1 MKISRV
7 WHRSRAARQRTPGAV
22 DWRRLAD
29 GRPRRLERDV
39 HFVGSVQAFAAVVQ
53 EAAIEM
59 GKSVLV
65 MPERLQPEKSLW
77 IQFADSEIVTGDPC
91 PCGGRRLERVGGRV
105 LRCDAC
111 GRTLVARDVGRPRGV
126 REANVRGS
134 SASVSEAGP
143 PRRAGARLLG
153 VRMSDDVA
161 AADWTEGEL
170 EGRTTVGQTEWRRTP
185 SEPYRRAH
193 AGPALSEYTSV
204 RLVPWGRSRFVG
216 VGIDAHGTETLL
228 IARRGRRGA
237 LPRLPVDDPDGSASL
252 EIVFSLSDPWAH
264 LSARQEREQRE
275 TSEP

>member
-7 WHRSRAARQRTPGAV
+7 WHRSRPPRPRTPDAF

-53 EAAIEM
+53 TAAVEM

-77 IQFADSEIVTGDPC
+77 IQFADSEIVVGDPC

-111 GRTLVARDVGRPRGV
+111 ARTLVTRDAGRARGA
-126 REANVRGS
+126 REANAGGRSV
-134 SASVSEAGP
+134 SVSEAAQP
-143 PRRAGARLLG
+143 PQTGARSFG
-153 VRMSDDVA
+153 VRMSDDPA
-161 AADWTEGEL
+161 AGWTDD
-170 EGRTTVGQTEWRRTP
+170 R
-185 SEPYRRAH
+185 PYRRARVR
-193 AGPALSEYTSV
+193 PALSEYTSV

-216 VGIDAHGTETLL
+216 VGIDANGTETLL
-228 IARRGRRGA
+228 IARTGRHDD
-237 LPRLPVDDPDGSASL
+237 LPRLPVDDPEGSASL
-252 EIVFSLSDPWAH
+252 EIVFSLSDPWAR
-264 LSARQEREQRE
+264 LSVRPEHEKQEF
-275 TSEP
+275 SGP